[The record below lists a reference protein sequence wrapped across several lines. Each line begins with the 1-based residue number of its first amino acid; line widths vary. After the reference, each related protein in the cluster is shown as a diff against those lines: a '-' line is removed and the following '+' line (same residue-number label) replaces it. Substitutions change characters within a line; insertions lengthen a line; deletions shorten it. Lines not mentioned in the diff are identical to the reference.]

1 MGLYILSLW
10 PGMTLRRSKSF
21 LVTGPCP
28 QNQDGPTCK
37 FGERQPCW
45 SPSKQKEDLGT
56 LAETEKVRAEE
67 PEVIVEVPRTLETEV
82 VEVVEEVIN
91 THILSTTTTGLAGRK
106 WRKILLQI

>member
-1 MGLYILSLW
+1 M
-10 PGMTLRRSKSF
+10 
-21 LVTGPCP
+21 
-28 QNQDGPTCK
+28 
-37 FGERQPCW
+37 
-45 SPSKQKEDLGT
+45 
-56 LAETEKVRAEE
+56 RAEE